1 MIVGLLC
8 RHYKIYQGLYF
19 IPICD
24 DYETP
29 FSLFIGNNAVGKSSV
44 LESLNTFFNNTNW
57 NRTKGTKADETY
69 IAPVFLIKKSDIQGN
84 IDSIVYQKLD
94 LISQYFWSVT
104 EEANSNLK
112 SNEEFKKFF
121 QIRDELKHRYG
132 ANDYLFFLLG
142 LEYQDK
148 SEVYYSTFDDD
159 INKKMKIHNISIK
172 DIQLIN
178 EIKSYLTY
186 IYIPIESITSEIIKI
201 ENKEMQA
208 LMSTDI
214 LEDIDKILDER
225 NIPKGNRTISLID
238 YLNSNLDEYMNK
250 INDTIS
256 RIDESYAYKVE
267 QGYKKNLRPSDVRNR
282 ILEAYFSIRTLKKD
296 KKEIHEL
303 SSGEQRIALIDI
315 ATAFLKNTSR
325 SNKRKTILAIDEPES
340 SLHISKAFKQF
351 ERLQSLVQENVQ
363 LILTSHWY
371 GSLPFTTTGNLN
383 YIELKSDYRINVS
396 TYDLNNYFEKRGSL
410 PEDVQMKSY
419 FDLTSAILSSMRSEN
434 TNWIICEGS
443 DDKLYLS
450 HYLSSSIANLK
461 ILCVGGCSNVIKL
474 YKYLYTPFQEK
485 DEKKAVNS
493 KILCLIDTDDVIY
506 DLEINSEVK
515 GKLRLARMQPE
526 RDGQLK
532 LMSVK
537 KNGFYYSTEMEDCLT
552 PKKYYKSIK
561 DVIEKSDDANLLE
574 LFKKFS
580 YKEGSTY
587 SRIKNEKDSILEPLE
602 LIKYEDKKTL
612 FDFLDDHH
620 IKYIIAQ
627 NYTSREIEERPLL
640 FTLISQ
646 YFNKTN

>member
-69 IAPVFLIKKSDIQGN
+69 IAPVFLLKKNDLQGN
-84 IDSIVYQKLD
+84 IDNIVYQKLD
-94 LISQYFWSVT
+94 LISQYFWAVT

-132 ANDYLFFLLG
+132 ENDYLFFLLG
-142 LEYQDK
+142 LRYQDK
-148 SEVYYSTFDDD
+148 TEVYFSTFDDD
-159 INKKMKIHNISIK
+159 IIKKLKSHNLNFK
-172 DIQLIN
+172 DIELIN
-178 EIKSYLTY
+178 EIKKYLTY

-214 LEDIDKILDER
+214 LEEIDKILDER
-225 NIPKGNRTISLID
+225 NIPKGNRTTSLID

-256 RIDESYAYKVE
+256 RIDESYAYRVE
-267 QGYKKNLRPSDVRNR
+267 QGYKKNLRPSDVRNK

-315 ATAFLKNTSR
+315 ATAFLNNTSS
-325 SNKRKTILAIDEPES
+325 SNKRKTIVAIDEPES

-383 YIELKSDYRINVS
+383 YIELKSDSRINIS

-410 PEDVQMKSY
+410 PEDVQIKSY

-493 KILCLIDTDDVIY
+493 KILCLIDTDDVVY

-515 GKLRLARMQPE
+515 GKLKLARIQPE
-526 RDGQLK
+526 RAGQLK

-537 KNGFYYSTEMEDCLT
+537 KSGFYYSTEMEDCLK
-552 PKKYYKSIK
+552 PKKYYESIK
-561 DVIEKSDDANLLE
+561 DVIGKSDNENLLE

-587 SRIKNEKDSILEPLE
+587 SRIKNEENSILEPLE
-602 LIKYEDKKTL
+602 LIKYEDKKPL

-620 IKYIIAQ
+620 TKYLIAQ
-627 NYTSREIEERPLL
+627 NYTGREMEQQPLL

-646 YFNKTN
+646 YFNETN